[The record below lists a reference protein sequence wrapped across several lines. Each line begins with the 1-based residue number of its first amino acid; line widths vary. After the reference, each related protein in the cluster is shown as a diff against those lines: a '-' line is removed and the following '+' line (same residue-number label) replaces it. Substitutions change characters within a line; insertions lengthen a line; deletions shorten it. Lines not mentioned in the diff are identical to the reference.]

1 MLDVLRVAPG
11 TSARLDHRDPRDALG
26 LASKEAA
33 GEELADL
40 QRRMAELQVR
50 LFAEGRTGLL
60 VVLQAMDAGG
70 KDGTIRSVF
79 AGLNPAGV
87 TVTGF
92 RAPSNEE
99 LAHDYLWRLHP
110 AVPARGHI
118 GIWNR
123 SHYED
128 VVVVRVKELVPPERW
143 RRRFRH
149 LREFEQMLVDEGIRI
164 VKLFLHIS
172 SEEQRARL
180 QDRIDD
186 PTERWKFRLGDLA
199 DRKLWH
205 AFHDAYAEAIEE
217 TSTDDAPWFVVPGDR
232 KWVRNVAVARIVLD
246 TLERIDPQLPPPE
259 EDIDGVV
266 VAPIP
271 ENVADRP

>member
-1 MLDVLRVAPG
+1 MLDWLRVEPG
-11 TSARLDHRDPRDALG
+11 SPAGLAERSTDDRLGLEKDVGEKRLAELNERIDAL
-26 LASKEAA
+26 
-33 GEELADL
+33 
-40 QRRMAELQVR
+40 QYR
-50 LFAEGRTGLL
+50 LFAEDRRSVL
-60 VVLQAMDAGG
+60 VVLQGLDASG
-70 KDGTIRSVF
+70 KDGVIRRVF
-79 AGLNPAGV
+79 EGVNPTGVRVTSFRVPAGAEV
-87 TVTGF
+87 D
-92 RAPSNEE
+92 
-99 LAHDYLWRLHP
+99 HDYLWRIHAALP
-110 AVPARGHI
+110 GRGI
-118 GIWNR
+118 VGVFNR

-128 VVVVRVKELVPPERW
+128 VVAVRMHEIAPEAVW
-143 RRRFRH
+143 RRRYGHIRA
-149 LREFEQMLVDEGIRI
+149 FEQMLVDEGIRI
-164 VKLFLHIS
+164 VKPFLHIS